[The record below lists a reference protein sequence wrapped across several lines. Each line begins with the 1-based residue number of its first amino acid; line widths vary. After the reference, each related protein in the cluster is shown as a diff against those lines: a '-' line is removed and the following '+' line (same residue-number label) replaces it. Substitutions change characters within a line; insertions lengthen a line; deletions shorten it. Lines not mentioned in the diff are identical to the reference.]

1 MKIISNYLGR
11 EQRESW
17 REEKNGKVNAKQEM
31 GSKGKGSERRREREC
46 APPCEQWQCCQSV
59 TISAE
64 GEGEPQGNFVDK
76 GKG

>member
-31 GSKGKGSERRREREC
+31 GNESKGKGSERERE
-46 APPCEQWQCCQSV
+46 SV
-59 TISAE
+59 LPLASRGSVAR
-64 GEGEPQGNFVDK
+64 V
-76 GKG
+76 

>member
-17 REEKNGKVNAKQEM
+17 REEKMVNAKKEM
-31 GSKGKGSERRREREC
+31 RNESKGKEREREC
-46 APPCEQWQCCQSV
+46 APPCEQWQGCQSV

-64 GEGEPQGNFVDK
+64 GEGEPKENFVDK